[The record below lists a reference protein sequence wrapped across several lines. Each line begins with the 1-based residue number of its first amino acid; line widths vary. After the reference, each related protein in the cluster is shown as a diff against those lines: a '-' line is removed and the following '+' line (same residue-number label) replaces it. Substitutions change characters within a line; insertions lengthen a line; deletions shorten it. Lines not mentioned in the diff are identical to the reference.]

1 MDSFRP
7 PKRKQITVNSSACE
21 SYLFSP
27 LFQVEL
33 RLTRYNGGRKG
44 PIMLVHG
51 LGVASNLFL
60 MDTVDQNFVEYLVE
74 HNYDVWLFDW
84 RTSILLPKAAY
95 SQYTVDDT
103 AMYDFPAA
111 VDKILEVTSEVRS
124 IFILCY
130 AICGLQGGGAGE
142 GKLSIFF

>member
-1 MDSFRP
+1 
-7 PKRKQITVNSSACE
+7 
-21 SYLFSP
+21 
-27 LFQVEL
+27 
-33 RLTRYNGGRKG
+33 
-44 PIMLVHG
+44 MLVHG

-111 VDKILEVTSEVRS
+111 VDKVLEVTSEVRS
-124 IFILCY
+124 IFILVM
-130 AICGLQGGGAGE
+130 LFVTSREVGGGGT
-142 GKLSIFF
+142 